1 MATARISRF
10 HARGV
15 ERHAKARM
23 EQFFVFLQKSPM
35 NMVLFGTVLVTAGML
50 VWPLVARLM
59 RPGREVGPVEAVQLI
74 NRRDAVVLDLRDAA
88 EYKAGHITNAR
99 HVPEAEIDGR
109 MKELDKLKSKPII
122 VSCARGN
129 RSMTVANRL
138 RALGFG
144 EVFSL
149 RGGIAGW
156 QQANMPLEKS

>member
-1 MATARISRF
+1 
-10 HARGV
+10 
-15 ERHAKARM
+15 M
-23 EQFFVFLQKSPM
+23 EQFFVFLQKNPM
-35 NMVLFGTVLVTAGML
+35 NMVLLGTVLVTGGML
-50 VWPLVARLM
+50 IWPLVGKLM

-99 HVPEAEIDGR
+99 HLPEGEIESR
-109 MKELDKLKSKPII
+109 MKELEKLKSKPII

-129 RSMTVANRL
+129 RAMSAANRL
-138 RALGFG
+138 RALGFS

>member
-1 MATARISRF
+1 
-10 HARGV
+10 
-15 ERHAKARM
+15 M

-50 VWPLVARLM
+50 IWPLVARLM

-74 NRRDAVVLDLRDAA
+74 NRRDAVVLDVRDAA

-99 HVPEAEIDGR
+99 HMPEAEIDAR

-129 RSMTVANRL
+129 RSMNVANRL
-138 RALGFG
+138 RTLGFG